1 VYEIAVFRS
10 LARSLWHFIEESASE
25 FGFAVMADR

>member
-1 VYEIAVFRS
+1 VFRS